1 MRLVFETLVTD
12 IVSNV
17 LCTQGNEIGDM
28 NLIFFVIVSCD
39 IFGLRGG
46 VYQIYVIKKDDYVLC
61 RVSYV
66 FVFFTVWNE
75 QSACCARHARRAAD
89 ASKRCGWHSSDD
101 VWFPV

>member
-66 FVFFTVWNE
+66 FVFFYCLERAKRVL
-75 QSACCARHARRAAD
+75 RAART
-89 ASKRCGWHSSDD
+89 ARC
-101 VWFPV
+101 